1 MESISER
8 LSKYYLD
15 YDMKSLPPEVLE
27 KAKEVVLDYLGC
39 VIGGSKIDSTEMVKR
54 ALIKM
59 PCPAEATVVGDVKA
73 SCETAAF
80 INGVASHGLEMDDM
94 SSASGGHPAVVIL
107 PAAIAAAEMLEA
119 PGMELLMAVIWGYD
133 MMTRVGSGA
142 VPDNEFARG
151 WHPTATNGIFGATVA
166 VGYLMHLNEKQM
178 ANALGIAGGF
188 SSGNLECYADGSL
201 TKRINPGNAAHG
213 AIVACRLAAQG
224 YTGPRWIF
232 EGRSGFLKSH
242 TDDPQPENMLRS
254 MDYSWFP
261 IMLASFKPYANCRYN
276 HSPIDALLTLM
287 KDYSIDYREI
297 QEITVDVVG
306 GALRA
311 VAEPAAIKYD
321 PPNVVGAQFSLP
333 YSISVAAIKGRA
345 FIEEYTEEMLHNP
358 EVRKLMPKVKI
369 IHTGKMDA
377 YLPTYF
383 ASEVCIR
390 LSDGSERSQ
399 FVQFCKGDPENPM
412 SKKEL
417 ADKFRSLARLA
428 ISDEGKI
435 DSIIRLVHE
444 LENKNS
450 TELCA
455 LL

>member
-1 MESISER
+1 MESISEV
-8 LSKYYLD
+8 LSKYYLE
-15 YDMKSLPPEVLE
+15 YNWENLPAEVLE
-27 KAKEVVLDYLGC
+27 KAKEIVLDYLGC
-39 VIGGSKIDSTEMVKR
+39 VIGGSKIESTEIVKK
-54 ALIKM
+54 ALIKT
-59 PCPAEATVVGDVKA
+59 PCPAEATVVGDIKV

-107 PAAIAAAEMLEA
+107 PAAIAAAEMMNSS
-119 PGMELLMAVIWGYD
+119 GKELLMAVIWGYD

-142 VPDNEFARG
+142 IPDNEFARG

-166 VGYLMHLNEKQM
+166 VAFLMHLNEKQM

-213 AIVACRLAAQG
+213 AVVACQLALQG

-232 EGRSGFLKSH
+232 EGRSGFFKSH
-242 TDDPQPENMLRS
+242 TDDPQPENMLQH

-276 HSPIDALLTLM
+276 HSPIDALLKLM
-287 KDYSIDYREI
+287 RDNTIDYRDI

-333 YSISVAAIKGRA
+333 YSISVAAIRGRA
-345 FIEEYTEEMLHNP
+345 FIEEYTEEMLRNP
-358 EVRKLMPKVKI
+358 EVRNMMPKVKI
-369 IHTGKMDA
+369 IHSGKMDA
-377 YLPTYF
+377 FLPTYF
-383 ASEVCIR
+383 ASEVHVR
-390 LSDGSERSQ
+390 LGDGSEKTQ

-412 SKKEL
+412 SKAEL
-417 ADKFRSLARLA
+417 ADKFRSLAQLA
-428 ISDEGKI
+428 ISDEEKI
-435 DSIIRLVHE
+435 ENIIRLVNE
-444 LENKNS
+444 LEKRQS
-450 TELCA
+450 AELCV

>member
-8 LSKYYLD
+8 LSEYYLN
-15 YDMKSLPPEVLE
+15 YDWEALPPEVLE
-27 KAKEVVLDYLGC
+27 KTKEVVLDYLGC
-39 VIGGSKIDSTEMVKR
+39 VIGGSKIESTEIVKK
-54 ALIKM
+54 ALVRK
-59 PCPAEATVVGDVKA
+59 PCPAESRVVGDIKVP
-73 SCETAAF
+73 CETAAF

-107 PAAIAAAEMLEA
+107 PAALAAAELLDA
-119 PGMELLMAVIWGYD
+119 PGRELLMAVIWGYD

-166 VGYLMHLNEKQM
+166 VAYLMHLDAKQT

-242 TDDPQPENMLRS
+242 TDEPQPENMLKH
-254 MDYSWFP
+254 MDYTWFP

-276 HSPIDALLTLM
+276 HSPIDALLKLM
-287 KDYSIDYREI
+287 KDNAISYKDIEEI
-297 QEITVDVVG
+297 KVDVVG

-333 YSISVAAIKGRA
+333 YSISVAAIRGRA
-345 FIEEYTEEMLHNP
+345 FIEEYTEAMLHDP
-358 EVRKLMPKVKI
+358 EVRAMMPKVKI
-369 IHTGKMDA
+369 MHTGKMDA
-377 YLPTYF
+377 FLPTYF
-383 ASEVCIR
+383 ASEVCVR
-390 LSDGSERSQ
+390 LKDGSEKTQ
-399 FVQFCKGDPENPM
+399 FVQYCKGDPENPM
-412 SKKEL
+412 SKEEL

-428 ISDEGKI
+428 VSDENKI
-435 DSIIRLVHE
+435 ESIIELVSE
-444 LENKNS
+444 LENRNS